1 MGRASRLVLALGSVS
16 LAFVPQ
22 PPRTRG
28 ELVRIK
34 RVTMGFLW
42 VILIGFIAGII
53 ARLVSPGPNKPSGFI
68 LTTVLGIAG
77 AFLVTFIGQAIG
89 WYRPDQGAGI
99 VGAVIG
105 AFIVLF
111 VWNRLVVRHV
121 ISDPGAG
128 ARY

>member
-1 MGRASRLVLALGSVS
+1 VLALGSVS

-53 ARLVSPGPNKPSGFI
+53 ARLVSRGHSSSRSSVKQSA
-68 LTTVLGIAG
+68 GIALTK
-77 AFLVTFIGQAIG
+77 APA
-89 WYRPDQGAGI
+89 
-99 VGAVIG
+99 
-105 AFIVLF
+105 
-111 VWNRLVVRHV
+111 
-121 ISDPGAG
+121 
-128 ARY
+128 